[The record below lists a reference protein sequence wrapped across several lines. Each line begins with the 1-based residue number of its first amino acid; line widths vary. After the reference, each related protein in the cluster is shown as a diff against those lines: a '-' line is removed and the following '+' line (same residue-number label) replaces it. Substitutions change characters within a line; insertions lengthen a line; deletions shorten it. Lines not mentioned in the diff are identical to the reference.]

1 MPNKNSNATIFP
13 TSPWMW
19 VVNIGLLLI
28 VCGTA
33 LPLFRVEG
41 TLFKYIFCAGAVM
54 VLGGRLMLP
63 ATKDASLRLKRLL
76 RMEVWVGI
84 AFCAGGFFMWY
95 DGVGRMDWLA
105 FALAGGVMQIYTS
118 IMIPRVAAKERE

>member
-1 MPNKNSNATIFP
+1 MPKIEKNTTIFP
-13 TSPWMW
+13 TSAWMW

-41 TLFKYIFCAGAVM
+41 LLFKYLFCAGAVM
-54 VLGGRLMLP
+54 VLAGRLMLP
-63 ATKDASLRLKRLL
+63 TVKDASLRLKRLL
-76 RMEVWVGI
+76 RMEIWAGI
-84 AFCAGGFFMWY
+84 AFCIGGFFMWY

-118 IMIPRVAAKERE
+118 IMIPRVAAKERG